1 MPEFTPTHDMLIKY
15 KDKGKEDWEIY
26 AWCVRDATAKAGRF
40 TKIEAPSY
48 KERTD
53 YYSFMKGKIDTIT
66 VKGKV
71 FRYDTTG
78 NHKYKTN

>member
-1 MPEFTPTHDMLIKY
+1 M
-15 KDKGKEDWEIY
+15 
-26 AWCVRDATAKAGRF
+26 RDAIAKAGKF

-53 YYSFMKGKIDTIT
+53 YYSFMKGKIDSIT
-66 VKGKV
+66 VKGMT
-71 FRYDTTG
+71 FTYDTTG